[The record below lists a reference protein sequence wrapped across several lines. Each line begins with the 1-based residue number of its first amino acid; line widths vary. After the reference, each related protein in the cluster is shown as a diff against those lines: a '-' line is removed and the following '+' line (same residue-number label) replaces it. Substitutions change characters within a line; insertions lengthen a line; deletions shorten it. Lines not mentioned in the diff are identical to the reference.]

1 MLQPVQRMVVGESFW
16 GRGGHVRGCTL
27 WGRPAGVDRITG
39 RPFAAGGNQ
48 QLTCGHAPRAS
59 FNASGAAG

>member
-1 MLQPVQRMVVGESFW
+1 
-16 GRGGHVRGCTL
+16 L